1 MPDTTNMPLDQ
12 ARCQQLDRDDP
23 LAHCRDRFELPEGLI
38 YLDGNSLGAMPS
50 SMSEMMQ
57 QTLSSEWSGDLIQ
70 SWNKAGWAQLSQTLG
85 DQLGTLVGADQG
97 QIVVCDTTSS
107 NLYKAIRAAC
117 DLCPQRNVVL
127 TQRDNFPTDLYII
140 EGAMTGVERNMKCDT
155 VAQQDI
161 FDALDEQIAVV
172 VLSHINYKS
181 GEILPMRE
189 ITEAA
194 HRVGALVIWDLC
206 HSAGVIPIELDQ
218 WEVDFAVGCT
228 YKYLNSGPGAPAFIY
243 VANRHIEQ
251 ARQPLTGWWGH
262 ADPFAFEDK
271 YRPASDI
278 GRFLCGTQ
286 PVLALKGVACGLDS
300 YSGVSI
306 QDVRQKSKSL
316 CDLFVELVRQECHD
330 SGLHL
335 IGPEFSDQRGSQVSY
350 RFAQGY
356 SLMQALIEQGV
367 VGDFRAPDLMRFG
380 FAPLYIRYEDIWKAV
395 QCLKICLQQKIWL
408 QKKYQLQLPVT

>member
-1 MPDTTNMPLDQ
+1 MPLD
-12 ARCQQLDRDDP
+12 RTSCQQLDRDDP
-23 LAHCRDRFELPEGLI
+23 LAYCRDRFELPEGLI

-50 SMSEMMQ
+50 SMPPMMQ
-57 QTLSSEWSGDLIQ
+57 KTLNSEWSGDLIQ

-117 DLCPQRNVVL
+117 DLRPQRNVIL
-127 TQRDNFPTDLYII
+127 TQYDNFPTDLYII
-140 EGAMTGVERNMKCDT
+140 EGAMTGVARNIQCDI
-155 VAQQDI
+155 VAQKDI
-161 FDALDEQIAVV
+161 FDSLDEQVAVV
-172 VLSHINYKS
+172 VLSHINYKN
-181 GEILPMRE
+181 GEILPLRE

-206 HSAGVIPIELDQ
+206 HSAGVIPIKLDQ

-278 GRFLCGTQ
+278 GHFLCGTQ
-286 PVLALKGVACGLDS
+286 PVLALKGVSCGLDS
-300 YSGVSI
+300 YVGVSI
-306 QDVRQKSKSL
+306 KDVRQKSKSL
-316 CDLFVELVRQECHD
+316 CDLFVGLVRQECHD
-330 SGLHL
+330 SGLQL
-335 IGPEFSDQRGSQVSY
+335 VGPELSDRRGSQVSY
-350 RFAQGY
+350 HFEQGY
-356 SLMQALIEQGV
+356 SLMQALIERGV
-367 VGDFRAPDLMRFG
+367 VGDFRAPYLMRFG
-380 FAPLYIRYEDIWKAV
+380 FAPLYIRYEDIWNAV

-408 QKKYQLQLPVT
+408 QEKYQLQLPVT